1 MTDDQRRLAIQDFFS
16 YARTQPPIVME
27 AIADFGPAYVIDTII
42 KRCELSGDGRFPGLH
57 DALVA
62 NRADSERIAAA
73 CMGFM

>member
-1 MTDDQRRLAIQDFFS
+1 MTDDQRRLAIEDFFNC
-16 YARTQPPIVME
+16 ARKEPPIILQ
-27 AIADFGPAYVIDTII
+27 AINETGPAFVINTII
-42 KRCELSGDGRFPGLH
+42 ERCELSGDGRFPGLH